1 MHGAGL
7 GVNAGER
14 DPVISGDL
22 PAHRRDRAEAH
33 GVGSRVDMS
42 GNLKPIFRAVLV
54 APARLRILVALAMA
68 SRLGAQAVRTPDD
81 EARTLPAG
89 VIRFGFGDDNA
100 RIDEFWAPGGTLTN
114 RGAPLTFDT
123 LGAAQ
128 VPVFAPAQA
137 GIRTLLGDQ
146 SFKLDFGKVVTDASL
161 RTESY
166 PISLEI
172 GLPRLTL
179 RARLPIVHTRQTIA
193 TNVNPTRFEGNVAF
207 NPALASTQALATDAG
222 VYAQFISA
230 SRTLQQVI
238 TNCTSHPSSGNCA
251 TINNERGNLQNLVA
265 QGNSFASG
273 VAQVYG
279 GPNGAGTLVVPV
291 AGSNTQTRVNTRDS
305 SLTAQFNA
313 AFATVGLPALTVVE
327 PVAAPARTGLSDFYT
342 LLTDTTY
349 GLAIDSLRDVDHYG
363 IGDAEVSATL
373 LLLDTFGSR
382 DSTRIH
388 PHGFQFRTSVTGLF
402 RLGTGTPPAENV
414 LLDPG
419 TGTGENAIEV
429 HSATD
434 LLFGPRL
441 WITGIVRGTYQI
453 SDNVVTRIPGVAG
466 EVLDPLYSRT
476 TVTRQLGDVF
486 SVQIDPH
493 YAINDYFA
501 LSGSYRFLHHLA
513 DRYSGVLHLDS
524 AQTGIGPVRLDA
536 NVLGANTEYTSHTI
550 GFGFTFS
557 TLAAAALRKHIGL
570 PLDITYEHD
579 EVLSATGGYAPK
591 TFYDTI
597 RMRVYFRPFGGR
609 GFAF

>member
-1 MHGAGL
+1 M
-7 GVNAGER
+7 
-14 DPVISGDL
+14 P
-22 PAHRRDRAEAH
+22 
-33 GVGSRVDMS
+33 
-42 GNLKPIFRAVLV
+42 GNLSPIFRAV
-54 APARLRILVALAMA
+54 PARFVILVALGVA

-89 VIRFGFGDDNA
+89 VIRLGIGDDNA

-114 RGAPLTFDT
+114 RGAALTFDT
-123 LGAAQ
+123 LGVAQ
-128 VPVFAPAQA
+128 VPALAPAQA

-161 RTESY
+161 RSESF
-166 PISLEI
+166 PISLEAGI
-172 GLPRLTL
+172 LKRLTL

-207 NPALASTQALATDAG
+207 NPAFASTQALATDAG
-222 VYAQFISA
+222 VYAQFMSA
-230 SRTLQQVI
+230 SRTLQQVLA
-238 TNCTSHPSSGNCA
+238 NCSSNPSAGHCP
-251 TINNERGNLQNLVA
+251 TINSERATLQNLVS
-265 QGNSFASG
+265 QGDQFASG

-291 AGSNTQTRVNTRDS
+291 AGSNTQARVNTRDS

-313 AFATVGLPALTVVE
+313 AFATVGLPALTIVQ
-327 PVAAPARTGLSDFYT
+327 PVAAPARAGLGDFYH

-349 GLAIDSLRDVDHYG
+349 GLAVDSLRDVDRYG

-402 RLGTGTPPAENV
+402 RLGTGTPPAENQ

-419 TGTGENAIEV
+419 TGTGENAVEV

-441 WITGIVRGTYQI
+441 WITGIVRGTYQL
-453 SDNVVTRIPGVAG
+453 SDNVVSRIPGAAG

-486 SVQIDPH
+486 AVQIDPH

-513 DRYSGVLHLDS
+513 DKYSGVLHLDS
-524 AQTGIGPVRLDA
+524 AQTGVGAVRLDA

-557 TLAAAALRKHIGL
+557 NLAAAALRKHIGV
-570 PLDITYEHD
+570 PLDITFEHD

-597 RMRVYFRPFGGR
+597 RMRLYVRPFGGR